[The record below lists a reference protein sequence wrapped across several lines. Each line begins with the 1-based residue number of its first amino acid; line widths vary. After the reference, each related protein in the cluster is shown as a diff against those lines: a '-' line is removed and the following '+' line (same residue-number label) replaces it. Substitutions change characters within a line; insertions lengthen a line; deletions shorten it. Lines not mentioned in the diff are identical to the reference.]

1 MYMYTRVMEMV
12 THKIVHA
19 PGMGFI
25 KVCLDCYL
33 TSVD

>member
-1 MYMYTRVMEMV
+1 MYTRVMEMV

-25 KVCLDCYL
+25 KVC
-33 TSVD
+33 